1 MKKSVLTFITLLAIT
16 AGAAYA
22 QNLDEVLKK
31 HFNAVGQ
38 EKLMDTDTYVIKA
51 RIDQM
56 GMQLPMTMKMKRPNK
71 FRMEMEMQGQK
82 MIQVYD
88 GEKGWVVA
96 PWVSPEAQP
105 LDGPQLQQAMDQADI
120 DGELYNFKEKGH
132 TADLIGKVMYND
144 DEAYRIKLTTKDGL
158 VKNYYLDADTYL
170 VSGVKSTVNAQG
182 QEVEVEQTMNDYEE
196 TDGVM
201 IARKI
206 ESKTPMG
213 TAAIVIEEVSFG
225 KELDESEFQKPE

>member
-1 MKKSVLTFITLLAIT
+1 MKKSIFTFIAVIFMA

-22 QNLDEVLKK
+22 QSLDEVLQK
-31 HFNAVGQ
+31 HFDAVGQ
-38 EKLMDTDTYVIKA
+38 EKLMETNTYVIKA
-51 RIDQM
+51 SINQM
-56 GMQLPMTMKMKRPNK
+56 GMQIPMTMKMKRPNK

-96 PWVSPEAQP
+96 PWISSEPQALEGA
-105 LDGPQLQQAMDQADI
+105 QLQQAMDQADI
-120 DGELYNFKEKGH
+120 DGELYNYKEKGH
-132 TADLIGKVMYND
+132 SADLIGKVNFND
-144 DEAYRIKLTTKDGL
+144 NETYRIKLTTKDGI
-158 VKNYYLDADTYL
+158 VKNYYLDAGSYL
-170 VSGVKSTVNAQG
+170 VSGVKSKVNAQG
-182 QEVEVEQTMNDYEE
+182 QEVEIEQTMSDYKE

-225 KELDESEFQKPE
+225 KDLDESEFKKP